1 MLNRDSTRLQYN
13 GSYNTGKPGELIGKS
28 AGLMIKMLQ
37 DREREREQMKLQWLD
52 FQPFGM

>member
-37 DREREREQMKLQWLD
+37 DRERERANEAPMA
-52 FQPFGM
+52 